1 MFLILYAP
9 FENSTTRIAITKGS
23 TSWVMIVKG
32 DASETKNIVALDY
45 PDAKSM
51 GSSIWTYAKTTEE
64 YGLAE
69 EEIFNASGVEFY
81 NLKIEYDMGGPTP
94 FVMHGVLNDDGNKLY
109 MKGI

>member
-1 MFLILYAP
+1 MPWKEGYWY
-9 FENSTTRIAITKGS
+9 TKGS

-32 DASETKNIVALDY
+32 DTSETKNIVALDY

-51 GSSIWTYAKTTEE
+51 GSSKWTYAKTPEE

-81 NLKIEYDMGGPTP
+81 NLRIEYDMGGPTP

-109 MKGI
+109 MRGIYRLNG